1 MKTMS
6 TNRIILWALIFLAI
20 INITALL
27 SFFLLA
33 RNTSST
39 PAKDERNQQGGA
51 LKTELSL
58 TDAQE
63 EKVKIINGEYKIQS
77 EPIVDSIKS
86 AKSRLLE
93 ELSKENTN
101 AQTITSILKDLGMH
115 QNNLQQANVKQFL
128 ALKQVCTPEQTQK
141 LSGIYAELYGCSA
154 NGNGEGKGMKH
165 RHRYGKQRG
174 SNN

>member
-1 MKTMS
+1 MKTMG
-6 TNRIILWALIFLAI
+6 TNRFILWALIFLAI
-20 INITALL
+20 INISALL
-27 SFFLLA
+27 SFFLFD
-33 RNTSST
+33 RNSSNI
-39 PAKDERNQQGGA
+39 PVNVAVGKPGQV

-58 TDAQE
+58 TDEQE
-63 EKVKIINGEYKIQS
+63 LKVKSINSVYKVQS

-93 ELSKENTN
+93 ELSKEKTNT
-101 AQTITSILKDLGMH
+101 QTINSILKELGIH

-174 SNN
+174 MNN